1 MSFSDPKRD
10 QPLNWR
16 LRLWRLRL
24 AQGKFDLDDFRRQI
38 GYLLET
44 GSAADLLRQL
54 PGLAAGSTEPV
65 GSDVIAEIKHIQ
77 GIIDSMTPA
86 ERRDPKT
93 ITPTRRKRIA
103 LGAGVDLGDVASLL
117 EQFAKMAELVR
128 VLSERNVA
136 GTATRL
142 TGRKP
147 ARLSG
152 PLSRYNW
159 LAMWE
164 IQRKNI
170 LLWDF
175 LADPSEDKD
184 T

>member
-10 QPLNWR
+10 HSPDRR
-16 LRLWRLRL
+16 LRLWRVRL
-24 AQGKFDLDDFRRQI
+24 KQGKFDLDDFRRQI
-38 GYLLET
+38 GYLLES
-44 GSAADLLRQL
+44 GSAADLLRKL
-54 PGLAAGSTEPV
+54 PGLGSLSEDSV
-65 GSDVIAEIKHIQ
+65 GSDVVTEIRHIQ

-93 ITPTRRKRIA
+93 ITLTRRKRIA
-103 LGAGVDLGDVASLL
+103 LGAGVDLGDVISLL
-117 EQFAKMAELVR
+117 EQFERMAELVR
-128 VLSERNVA
+128 VLSEPNVA
-136 GTATRL
+136 GIAKHL
-142 TGRKP
+142 PGRKP